1 MEILK
6 SFGLVRP
13 RTLVLLALL
22 VLPVLVYAI
31 VGTIAV
37 WQMGWM
43 IWLWWLVPVFWLM
56 TWVVAKFWP
65 ASNAKETES
74 LGSPHW
80 TPRDAEAAEIVRGFQ
95 TEVENL
101 TPEQLTD
108 VHLYLNQAQ
117 ALAEKLA
124 RHYHPGNSDP
134 ISSLTAA
141 EILAA
146 IRLVAD
152 DLETVVLKSVPG
164 SRMLTVG
171 QWKKLGNAP
180 KWIRGATQAFW
191 AASILVNPANLA
203 RYGASRITNDQVT
216 GGIQN
221 ELLLTVYLK
230 FIRQVGFYLIEMNS
244 GRLRGGADVYRANFQ
259 AVKTQPSSR
268 PNSSSSATFDKTE
281 NATNQHI
288 NANDSANDVIAD
300 SLRIVLVGQTSA
312 GKSSLIQQLT
322 GSAIEPVSATAS
334 VKVYELNLPDRQRLS
349 LVDTPGYGDSG
360 ASPQQLKSIQT
371 SMVNC
376 HGVLLVLDSHSP
388 ARAADVKTLKKLN
401 EHFKKN
407 PRLKPP
413 PVIAVLTH
421 IDLLPPSLE
430 WSPPYNLFE
439 GGPKKS
445 TAAHA
450 TNLAETPHALK
461 ATQIRDSIAYNREVL
476 GDSIVDATA
485 VCLSEDPDRQWGV
498 VENLLPMLLQH
509 LAHSEAVSQ
518 VAAFEKALNRNRYT
532 TIFNQATT
540 SGKNLLRTWWEERNR
555 DR

>member
-1 MEILK
+1 LEIIK
-6 SFGLVRP
+6 SLGLVRL
-13 RTLVLLALL
+13 RTVVLLVLLL
-22 VLPVLVYAI
+22 LPVLIYAI

-37 WQMGWM
+37 WQVGWM
-43 IWLWWLVPVFWLM
+43 MWLWWLAPVCWLVTWALARFWSG
-56 TWVVAKFWP
+56 
-65 ASNAKETES
+65 SNAQETAL

-80 TPRDAEAAEIVRGFQ
+80 TPRDAEAAEIVTRFQ
-95 TEVENL
+95 AEVENL

-108 VHLYLNQAQ
+108 LHLYLNQAE

-124 RHYHPGNSDP
+124 RHYHPGSSDP

-152 DLETVVLKSVPG
+152 DLENVVLTSVPG

-171 QWKKLGNAP
+171 QWKRLGNAP

-203 RYGASRITNDQVT
+203 RYGASRITNDQVA

-259 AVKTQPSSR
+259 AEKALARSSAASLDKTSVDHSQL
-268 PNSSSSATFDKTE
+268 SSSKLSNGTKSS
-281 NATNQHI
+281 NP
-288 NANDSANDVIAD
+288 VIAE
-300 SLRIVLVGQTSA
+300 SLRIVLVGQSGA
-312 GKSSLIQQLT
+312 GKSSLIRELTGDSANSMPTTESVKSLQLT
-322 GSAIEPVSATAS
+322 SDDG
-334 VKVYELNLPDRQRLS
+334 RRLS
-349 LVDTPGYGDSG
+349 LLDTPGYGESG

-376 HGVLLVLDSHSP
+376 HGVLLVLDAHSP
-388 ARAADVKTLKKLN
+388 ARAADVTTLQKLS

-430 WSPPYNLFE
+430 WSPPYDLFE
-439 GGPKKS
+439 VRSNKS

-450 TNLAETPHALK
+450 ISAEQLQHAAK
-461 ATQIRDSIAYNREVL
+461 ATQIREAIAYNRATL
-476 GDSIVDATA
+476 GDWIVDATA
-485 VCLSEDPDRQWGV
+485 VCLSDDPDRRWGV
-498 VENLLPMLLQH
+498 DENLLPVLLQH

-518 VAAFEKALNRNRYT
+518 VAAFEKTLNQHRYR
-532 TIFNQATT
+532 TIFHQATT
-540 SGKNLLRTWWEERNR
+540 SGKELLRTWWQERNR
-555 DR
+555 ER